1 MLLCKS
7 LIDFSEAF
15 IPYNEQQLLDWSSI
29 VAHSPSGLMYI
40 VYELVILVH
49 RNIQVTTIIIR
60 YIQLQQDFEE
70 GWADLSA

>member
-1 MLLCKS
+1 MLVCKS
-7 LIDFSEAF
+7 LIDFNEVF
-15 IPYNEQQLLDWSSI
+15 IPYNEQQYLDWSSI
-29 VAHSPSGLMYI
+29 VVHSPSGLMYI